1 MVSENRLLKNA
12 ALEVVQDIDEPCDDY
27 HTRLVVTFTGALQI
41 LRDESNRNRQ
51 RKGIENLINGLA
63 AEVNER
69 LGES

>member
-1 MVSENRLLKNA
+1 MVSENRLLRNA
-12 ALEVVQDIDEPCDDY
+12 ALEVVQDIDEPCDGY

-69 LGES
+69 LGDS